1 MCFKCMLGSCI
12 VHVSRIVWMYM
23 EEHGAAHLFQALDA
37 NAPIV
42 WDDEKVLV
50 DHIAMAAQQLL

>member
-1 MCFKCMLGSCI
+1 MLGSCI